1 MLVDKLKSIGKL
13 LIFLGIIWFAWS
25 TGLIESLMVIFNRGG

>member
-13 LIFLGIIWFAWS
+13 LIFLGIIYFAWT
-25 TGLIESLMVIFNRGG
+25 TGLIESFAVIFNRGG